1 MTVVEGF
8 GGPSI
13 GGSAITPSLAR
24 EKELAIAIAR
34 CSNVDRAMGDD
45 SHACHEVVN
54 FQRDTPDRHI
64 PEAWFGNLSGAK
76 VLLISSNPSI
86 DLSENETVENYP
98 RGRWSDDEIAEWIT
112 RRTDQS
118 WSDVPVTFKKSDK
131 KDFLW
136 RCIDGEYRGA
146 GPSNSPQTTWNKTH
160 RRVMELLGEEA
171 DPSRNYAL
179 TEVVHCKSTGEQG
192 VASAAPVCSQTWLT
206 RIMSIAEN
214 ASVIILCGSKV
225 LDFWARSGLRLDKNY
240 GRGKKGG
247 VDPEVRSSRDV
258 FVSEISGKH
267 RVFLFMG
274 QPAYSSSLT
283 NLYGPQVVAALGK
296 IARGEVLVPN
306 DTRQLQTFLRE
317 SKT

>member
-1 MTVVEGF
+1 MTNIEDF
-8 GGPSI
+8 GQKSRIIPGTTSPS
-13 GGSAITPSLAR
+13 AAER
-24 EKELAIAIAR
+24 ALAIAIAR
-34 CSNVDRAMGDD
+34 CSNVNRAIGDK

-54 FQRDTPDRHI
+54 FQSNTPDRHI

-86 DLSENETVENYP
+86 DLSEDETTENYP

-112 RRTDQS
+112 RRADQS
-118 WSDVPVTFKKSDK
+118 WSDVPVTFKKSGK

-160 RRVMELLGEEA
+160 RRVVELLGDEA
-171 DPSRNYAL
+171 DPSKNYAL
-179 TEVVHCKSTGEQG
+179 TEVVHCKSTGEHG

-214 ASVIILCGSKV
+214 ASVVILCGSKV
-225 LDFWARSGLRLDKNY
+225 LDFWARSGLRLDKEY

-247 VDPEVRSSRDV
+247 VNPALRTTRDI
-258 FVSEISGKH
+258 FVSEFSGLN
-267 RVFLFMG
+267 RAFLYMG
-274 QPAYSSSLT
+274 QPAYSSSLS
-283 NLYGPQVVAALGK
+283 NLYGPQVVAALGT
-296 IARGEVLVPN
+296 IARGEAPVPE
-306 DTRQLQTFLRE
+306 DTQQLQSFLRLN
-317 SKT
+317 T